1 MLGNAIQ
8 IFEEQCRL
16 GIGTVAPDAQYT
28 FAPPTRCSE
37 STVSNTASFMLVRT
51 DPIGSVIWKDYVVG
65 TDAAG
70 PNNGAFV
77 INDLGQAAGGPG
89 VTRMRINND
98 GSRVRGYDL
107 RDGLLFGSSKRFKRD
122 VTDLSDSLAK
132 TMQLQ
137 GVSFVW
143 KDSGKPSLGLIAED
157 VVKVFPELVKLD
169 EKTGKPAAVN
179 YQGLIAVLVEALKEQ
194 QKELNA
200 LKRREAELR
209 PLERKEAMLKHSLNS
224 IEKRMQVAYRQSLA
238 LGSPKQLGRRVLRQ
252 VAKVNAFC
260 AAFGEFVRSISR
272 SSRW

>member
-1 MLGNAIQ
+1 
-8 IFEEQCRL
+8 
-16 GIGTVAPDAQYT
+16 
-28 FAPPTRCSE
+28 
-37 STVSNTASFMLVRT
+37 MLVRT

-98 GSRVRGYDL
+98 GSTQFGGTISATGY
-107 RDGLLFGSSKRFKRD
+107 FSASSKRFKRD

-209 PLERKEAMLKHSLNS
+209 PLERKEAMLEARLTS
-224 IEKRMQVAYRQSLA
+224 IEKRMQDDNRQSLA
-238 LGSPKQLGRRVLRQ
+238 LASP
-252 VAKVNAFC
+252 
-260 AAFGEFVRSISR
+260 
-272 SSRW
+272 